1 MPDNLSQ
8 SQIDEL
14 MKRMHS
20 GDVDTEVEKKPKIKE
35 YDFSSPKKFTK
46 EQLKSLNGLH
56 DNFARVLSS
65 YFTSMLRDVCEVEVV
80 QIEEERYFEFNNAL
94 PDSSL
99 TGIIDFKPE
108 DEQHYEET
116 SLILDMSTS
125 LGYLLV
131 ERMLGGTSHGSH
143 TYIPQRDFTEIEL
156 TLLNGVFE
164 QVTKYLQESWN
175 SYVSVKTTLASI
187 ETNARLLQ
195 AFSPQ
200 DVVVIVAMSVKM
212 DNYSGTITICLP
224 AESIEEVVDS
234 FKNRYSRTT
243 KQQDPEKDREKREI
257 IMDSIKK
264 TDIEIKAVLDQFQM
278 PLGEILQLQVQD
290 VIALNKNINSDISV
304 MVDDQLWYSAK
315 LGVSKLKKSV
325 KLIDVVAV

>member
-108 DEQHYEET
+108 DEHYEET

-125 LGYLLV
+125 LGYLMV
-131 ERMLGGTSHGSH
+131 ERMLGGTSHGSR

-175 SYVSVKTTLASI
+175 SYVLVKTKLASI

-212 DNYSGTITICLP
+212 DKYTGTITICLP

-234 FKNRYSRTT
+234 FKNRYSRTA
-243 KQQDPEKDREKREI
+243 KQQDPEKDKEKREI

-304 MVDDQLWYSAK
+304 IDR
-315 LGVSKLKKSV
+315 KSV
-325 KLIDVVAV
+325 V

>member
-1 MPDNLSQ
+1 MPENLSQ

-14 MKRMHS
+14 MKRMHA
-20 GDVDTEVEKKPKIKE
+20 GDIDTEVEKKPKIKE
-35 YDFSSPKKFTK
+35 YDFRSPKKFTK

-56 DNFARVLSS
+56 ENFARVLSS
-65 YFTSMLRDVCEVEVV
+65 YFTSLLRDVCEVEVV
-80 QIEEERYFEFNNAL
+80 QVEEERYFEFNNAL

-108 DEQHYEET
+108 DEHYEET
-116 SLILDMSTS
+116 SLLLDMSTS
-125 LGYLLV
+125 LGYLIV
-131 ERMLGGTSHGSH
+131 ERMLGGTSHGGEV
-143 TYIPQRDFTEIEL
+143 YIPQRDFTEIEL
-156 TLLNGVFE
+156 TLLNSVFV

-175 SYVSVKTTLASI
+175 SYVPVQTTLTSV

-195 AFSPQ
+195 AFAPQ
-200 DVVVIVAMSVKM
+200 DVVVIVALSVKM
-212 DNYSGTITICLP
+212 DNYTGTITICLP

-234 FKNRYSRTT
+234 FKNRYSRTG
-243 KQQDPEKDREKREI
+243 KQQQDPEKEKEKREI

-264 TDIEIKAVLDQFQM
+264 SDIEIKAVLDQFQM

-290 VIALNKNINSDISV
+290 VIALNKNINSDICV
-304 MVDDQLWYSAK
+304 MIDNEPWYNAK

>member
-1 MPDNLSQ
+1 MPENLSQ

-20 GDVDTEVEKKPKIKE
+20 GAVDTETEKKPKVKD

-65 YFTSMLRDVCEVEVV
+65 YFTSTLRDVCEVEVL

-94 PDSSL
+94 PDNSL

-108 DEQHYEET
+108 DEHYEET
-116 SLILDMSTS
+116 SLILDMTTS

-131 ERMLGGTSHGSH
+131 ERMLGGTSHSGEVFV
-143 TYIPQRDFTEIEL
+143 PQRDFTEIEL
-156 TLLNGVFE
+156 TLLNSIF
-164 QVTKYLQESWN
+164 QQITKYLQESWC
-175 SYVSVKTTLASI
+175 SYVPVATTLTSL

-200 DVVVIVAMSVKM
+200 DVVVIAALSVTM

-224 AESIEEVVDS
+224 AESLEEVVDS
-234 FKNRYSRTT
+234 FKSRYSRAI
-243 KQQDPEKDREKREI
+243 KQQDPEKEQEKRNL
-257 IMDSIKK
+257 IMDSIKHS
-264 TDIEIKAVLDQFQM
+264 DIEIKAVLDSFQM
-278 PLGEILQLQVQD
+278 SLGDILQLQVQD
-290 VIALNKNINSDISV
+290 VIALNKNINSDICV
-304 MVDDQLWYSAK
+304 MVDDEPWYNAK